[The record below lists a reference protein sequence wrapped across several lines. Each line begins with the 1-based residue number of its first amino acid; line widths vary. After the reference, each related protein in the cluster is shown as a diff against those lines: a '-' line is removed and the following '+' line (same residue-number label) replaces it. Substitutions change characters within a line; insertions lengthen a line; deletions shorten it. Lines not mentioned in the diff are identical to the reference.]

1 MDGHRAGGALRLG
14 GRRRRLRRGL
24 GLAQQVPQRQ
34 QGEDGQQDQD
44 AGEDGRQAE
53 GGPLFLQALDG
64 PLAAGGVQ
72 GAGLLFGGLGG
83 GQGPGQLGHR
93 LDAAGGVQLQA
104 QVQRVRHI
112 GRHGGVDGVGR
123 GVGIGD
129 HPLGRRDGALA
140 ADHPVKHRRQAVD
153 VGVAAFKLHGGIL
166 LRGGVAL
173 VELAVQAAARRPQ
186 ADGGVAGQ
194 PGAAVVQHPDVF
206 GADAPV
212 DQPHLVH
219 GRHPVEHRLE
229 HPHRLLGGDGAV
241 LLVQPAVQGDAAGV
255 FQHGV
260 DGVVGLHHV
269 QHRLQAGGRGDAL
282 DAAVQVPKVH
292 PGGLEQHLAAG
303 LGPQLVVGP
312 ALGRKGD
319 GQVLLDGHPEAAAV
333 LHAAV
338 EDAFAV
344 DAQHLPHRIAAGQ
357 QGAHRQSPGGVA
369 PGKAAPA
376 VGTAPGPLF
385 QLGPAVR
392 AKDHVLV
399 HLLSPFR

>member
-1 MDGHRAGGALRLG
+1 M
-14 GRRRRLRRGL
+14 
-24 GLAQQVPQRQ
+24 
-34 QGEDGQQDQD
+34 
-44 AGEDGRQAE
+44 
-53 GGPLFLQALDG
+53 
-64 PLAAGGVQ
+64 
-72 GAGLLFGGLGG
+72 
-83 GQGPGQLGHR
+83 
-93 LDAAGGVQLQA
+93 
-104 QVQRVRHI
+104 
-112 GRHGGVDGVGR
+112 
-123 GVGIGD
+123 
-129 HPLGRRDGALA
+129 
-140 ADHPVKHRRQAVD
+140 
-153 VGVAAFKLHGGIL
+153 
-166 LRGGVAL
+166 
-173 VELAVQAAARRPQ
+173 QAAARRPQ

-194 PGAAVVQHPDVF
+194 PGAAVFQHPDVF
-206 GADAPV
+206 RADAPV
-212 DQPHLVH
+212 HQPHLVH
-219 GRHPVEHRLE
+219 GRHPVKDRLQ
-229 HPHRLLGGDGAV
+229 HGAGFLRGDQLAP
-241 LLVQPAVQGDAAGV
+241 LVQPLVQRDAARV
-255 FQHGV
+255 FQHRI

-269 QHRLQAGGRGDAL
+269 QHRLQPGGRGDPL
-282 DAAVQVPKVH
+282 DGAVQVPKVH
-292 PGGLEQHLAAG
+292 PGGLEQYLAAG